1 MQSSNMQSFLEDF
14 RQTLERAA
22 EHLLQLPAAENQTP
36 RALEKWSPRE
46 IIGHLIDSAANNHQR
61 FVRAHFTDDLV
72 FPGYQQAEWV
82 SIQHYRQESWEQ
94 LVQLWKL
101 YNLHLL
107 HVMQNTPPEQL
118 TRLRLKHN
126 LNEIAWQPVAVDQP
140 ATLEY
145 FMRDYVDHLRHHL
158 RQILGAE
165 WFPVT

>member
-1 MQSSNMQSFLEDF
+1 MQSFLEDF
-14 RQTLERAA
+14 RLTLERAA
-22 EHLLQLPAAENQTP
+22 ERLLQLPDLENETP
-36 RALEKWSPRE
+36 RAQDKWSPRE

-61 FVRAHFTDDLV
+61 FVRAQFTDDLV

-94 LVQLWKL
+94 LVQLWKH

-107 HVMQNTPPEQL
+107 HVMQNTPAEQL
-118 TRLRLKHN
+118 TRPRLKHN
-126 LNEIAWQPVAVDQP
+126 LNEIAWQPVAIDQP

-145 FMRDYVDHLRHHL
+145 FMRDYVDHLKHHL

-165 WFPVT
+165 L